1 MNRARLLVAALLLGP
16 AGVFGA
22 ERTAATQSHS
32 GMLNLSCL
40 AALTAVGHAGDLG
53 GVFSFITEKDSSAA
67 FADFVVHSKPAM
79 KKYFAKLDAD
89 FKDAGGVTSWD
100 HEVLMRVLEIYD
112 SPLAETLEPLPPAV
126 SKKLAEISAAP
137 TLALED
143 ITAARRKK

>member
-1 MNRARLLVAALLLGP
+1 MKSARILTAVLLLTP

-22 ERTAATQSHS
+22 EPAPATQSHS

-79 KKYFAKLDAD
+79 KKYLAKLDAD

-100 HEVLMRVLEIYD
+100 HEVVMRILEIYD
-112 SPLAETLEPLPPAV
+112 SPLAETLDPLPPAA
-126 SKKLAEISAAP
+126 SKKLSDMSAAP
-137 TLALED
+137 TMMLEE
-143 ITAARRKK
+143 ITARRKK